1 MRGWIGARPVAMLR
15 GQGMSRQYVQMPRSP
30 AGPHNPWLI
39 AVVVSLATF
48 MEVLDTSIANVS
60 LRHIA
65 GNLSVSYDESTWV
78 LTSYLVANA
87 IVLPISGWLA
97 AVLGRKRFYLGCV
110 ALFTASSFC
119 CGLAPS
125 LAWLVV
131 FRVIQGLGGGGL
143 APSSLSMLRD
153 SFPDEK
159 TGMVYA
165 LYGVVVVAAPA
176 LGPTL
181 GGYLTDAYS
190 WHWVF
195 LINVPVGII
204 AFTLS
209 GVLLVEPEIERH
221 EREARWARGL
231 KVDYAGFLLVAVGLG
246 ALQIV
251 LDKGERDDWFN
262 SMFIVVTSAIAVV
275 ALVSLLI
282 RELTIDDPI
291 VDLPLLKNRN
301 FLAANL
307 VRFGTFVA
315 LLGTTQLI
323 PQLVQTQLGYTAM
336 QAGLV
341 ITPGAFVVIGMM
353 PMVGTAVNKMQ
364 PRYMIAAGLALEA
377 LALFHMSGF
386 NTEMG
391 FWHIAWARC
400 FQAAGL
406 GLLIVPITSVAYI
419 GIPGNKSNNA
429 SALINLSRNIGG
441 SFGIALAQTWLARR
455 TQFHESRLGSH
466 LTPEN
471 LQLREALAHATDR
484 FVASGSSVVEGQ
496 HQALAAIY
504 GRLLGQ
510 SRMLA
515 FNDVFFVMALGCLLT
530 LPLVLLLK
538 RARPGQ

>member
-1 MRGWIGARPVAMLR
+1 MTRAGPV
-15 GQGMSRQYVQMPRSP
+15 MPRSP

-87 IVLPISGWLA
+87 IILPISGWLA

-125 LAWLVV
+125 LAWLIA
-131 FRVIQGLGGGGL
+131 FRVIQGLAGGGL

-153 SFPDEK
+153 SFPEEK

-181 GGYLTDAYS
+181 GGYLTDTYS

-195 LINVPVGII
+195 LINVPVGVI
-204 AFTLS
+204 AFGSSSL
-209 GVLLVEPEIERH
+209 LLVEPEIERK
-221 EREARWARGL
+221 EREERWARGL
-231 KVDYAGFLLVAVGLG
+231 RVDYAGFLLVALGLG
-246 ALQIV
+246 CLQIV
-251 LDKGERDDWFN
+251 LDKGERDDWF
-262 SMFIVVTSAIAVV
+262 SSTFIVVTSAISVL
-275 ALVSLLI
+275 ALVVLVV
-282 RELTIDDPI
+282 RELSIDDPI
-291 VDLPLLKNRN
+291 VDLPLFKNRS

-307 VRFGTFVA
+307 LRFGTFVA

-323 PQLVQTQLGYTAM
+323 PQLVQTELGYTAM

-341 ITPGAFVVIGMM
+341 ITPGAFVVIAMM
-353 PMVGTAVNKMQ
+353 PLVGKAVNKIQ
-364 PRYMIAAGLALEA
+364 PRTLIGTGLVLEA
-377 LALFHMSGF
+377 LSLFHMSGF
-386 NTEMG
+386 NVQMG
-391 FWHIAWARC
+391 FWHVAWARC

-406 GLLIVPITSVAYI
+406 ALLIVPITSVAYI
-419 GIPGNKSNNA
+419 GIAANKSNNA

-441 SFGIALAQTWLARR
+441 SLGIALSQTLFARR
-455 TQFHESRLGSH
+455 AQFHQARLVEH
-466 LTPEN
+466 LTYANPDFT
-471 LQLREALAHATDR
+471 QAIARTTHR
-484 FVASGSSVVEGQ
+484 FVAAGSGAVEA
-496 HQALAAIY
+496 HRQALGAVY
-504 GRLLGQ
+504 GVVVQ
-510 SRMLA
+510 QARMLA
-515 FNDVFFVMALGCLLT
+515 FNDVFRVMALGSLAT
-530 LPLVLLLK
+530 VPLVLLLK
-538 RARPGQ
+538 RARPGRQPAR

>member
-1 MRGWIGARPVAMLR
+1 
-15 GQGMSRQYVQMPRSP
+15 MPRSP

-78 LTSYLVANA
+78 LTSYLIANA
-87 IVLPISGWLA
+87 IILPISGWLA
-97 AVLGRKRFYLGCV
+97 GVFGRKRFYLGCV

-125 LAWLVV
+125 LGWLVV

-143 APSSLSMLRD
+143 APSALSMLRD
-153 SFPDEK
+153 SFPEEK

-204 AFTLS
+204 ALTLS
-209 GVLLVEPEIERH
+209 GMLLVEPEIERR

-231 KVDYAGFLLVAVGLG
+231 RIDYAGFLLVAVGLG

-262 SMFIVVTSAIAVV
+262 STFIVVMSAIAVTSLI
-275 ALVSLLI
+275 ALVI
-282 RELTIDDPI
+282 RELSIEEPI
-291 VDLPLLKNRN
+291 VDLPLLRNRN

-323 PQLVQTQLGYTAM
+323 PELVQTQLGYTAM

-341 ITPGAFVVIGMM
+341 ITPGAFVVIAMM
-353 PMVGTAVNKMQ
+353 PMVGKAVNRIQ
-364 PRYMIAAGLALEA
+364 PRYMIAAGLVLEA

-391 FWHIAWARC
+391 FWHVAWARC

-419 GIPGNKSNNA
+419 GIAGNKSNNA

-455 TQFHESRLGSH
+455 TLFHQSRLGSH
-466 LTPEN
+466 LTREN
-471 LQLREALAHATDR
+471 PRLQQMLEHAADR
-484 FVASGSSVVEGQ
+484 FVAAGSSVVEANR
-496 HQALAAIY
+496 QALAALHGIVL
-504 GRLLGQ
+504 RQ
-510 SRMLA
+510 ARMIA
-515 FNDVFFVMALGCLLT
+515 FNDVFYVMAIGCLVT

-538 RARPGQ
+538 RARPGH